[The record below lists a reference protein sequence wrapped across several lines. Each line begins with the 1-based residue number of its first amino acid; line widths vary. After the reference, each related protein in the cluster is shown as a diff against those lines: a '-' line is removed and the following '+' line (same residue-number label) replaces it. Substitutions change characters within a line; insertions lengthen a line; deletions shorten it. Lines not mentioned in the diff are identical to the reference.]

1 MSNDL
6 WRGFLL
12 RADPDGT
19 RHLLLFTDNRII
31 ELVPNASGL
40 ARLRGWYSTD
50 LEPVPGPFE
59 DLPHMTDLPTP
70 AGPPS

>member
-1 MSNDL
+1 MSNDP

-40 ARLRGWYSTD
+40 ARPLGWYSTD
-50 LEPVPGPFE
+50 LESVPDPFE
-59 DLPHMTDLPTP
+59 DLPHMTDLPAP
-70 AGPPS
+70 AGRLN